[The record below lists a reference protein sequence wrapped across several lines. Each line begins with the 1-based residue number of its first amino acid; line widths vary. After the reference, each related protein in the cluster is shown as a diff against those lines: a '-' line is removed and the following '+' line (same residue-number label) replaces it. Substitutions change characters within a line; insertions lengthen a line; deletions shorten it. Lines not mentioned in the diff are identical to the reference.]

1 MDTLQ
6 RHTCTLIVVFE
17 LCGFSKRNERKE
29 GGRKERRNGRKKVRK
44 VEGQEGGKKR
54 KRKKQERKNEEYY
67 PLKIVGVFICLSEH
81 ITQGCMGSVSKS
93 LTIEYQLEQRKGRPD
108 LIKLR
113 SGYLQRSKV
122 DIYKVKR
129 RVFLF
134 RSKDLY

>member
-1 MDTLQ
+1 
-6 RHTCTLIVVFE
+6 
-17 LCGFSKRNERKE
+17 
-29 GGRKERRNGRKKVRK
+29 
-44 VEGQEGGKKR
+44 
-54 KRKKQERKNEEYY
+54 
-67 PLKIVGVFICLSEH
+67 
-81 ITQGCMGSVSKS
+81 MGSVSKS